1 MRKKKSSMS
10 RRPRLDAIFS
20 HQNIRATSIT
30 RPRGFSLPPPM
41 LDLFRRRRRFSET
54 FPLPP
59 SRIVARGRGN
69 HLIMSRRCHSD
80 GGVPTNTVYA
90 ESAAGKSARA
100 RARARAIHALN
111 TGARRLAV
119 RVAGEAAAARPLAGR
134 LRRTCFLTLARASR
148 HRPQV
153 VAGCFIFKR

>member
-1 MRKKKSSMS
+1 MS

-100 RARARAIHALN
+100 RARARDTRVEH
-111 TGARRLAV
+111 RRAT
-119 RVAGEAAAARPLAGR
+119 AGR
-134 LRRTCFLTLARASR
+134 ACSRGGGGGATTCRAIASHVFSDAGTRVSPPSTSRRRVFY
-148 HRPQV
+148 
-153 VAGCFIFKR
+153 F